1 MKKEL
6 LDLLGFNPVTLKGL
20 SYGALFVFYCFAII
34 LIAAPIIFGMLYLQR
49 P

>member
-1 MKKEL
+1 MKKQL

-20 SYGALFVFYCFAII
+20 RYAALFVFCCFAII
-34 LIAAPIIFGMLYLQR
+34 LIASPIIFGMLYLQR